1 MADSE
6 ELLFK
11 GLKVL
16 DVGTWI
22 AGPVAGTMLADFGAD
37 VIKVETP
44 GIGDPYRMMTSSPLS
59 PRADYNYPWVLD
71 ARNKRG
77 ITLNLKT
84 EAGRD
89 ILMRLVREC
98 DVYITNQPTPTRERF
113 GLTYE
118 QLAPINPRMI
128 YASLSAYGE
137 TGPDAGREG
146 FDAVTWWARS
156 GLMDLVRAQGAPPGG
171 STPGMG
177 DHPTAVTMYAMIV
190 TALMRRERTGKG
202 SHVHT
207 SLLHNGIWSNAC
219 HAQAA
224 FSGADLSPLK
234 AERGASPNRN
244 PFPTRD
250 GRLLWLYMVR
260 TQEELDA
267 LFVAAG
273 RPDLLADE
281 RFSEPTVRMAH
292 LAELVEVLGA
302 LFLERD
308 AADWM
313 AAFRSHNV
321 PVVLIAEV
329 GDLPDDPQVKAAG
342 IISRPSDPGVPAEWV
357 INNPMNIDGMPR
369 RGTGHAPA
377 VGEHTAEVLA
387 ELGFDAAAIASLR
400 DQGAI

>member
-1 MADSE
+1 MAESE
-6 ELLFK
+6 DLLFK

-22 AGPVAGTMLADFGAD
+22 AGPVSATMLADYGAD

-44 GIGDPYRMMTSSPLS
+44 GMGDPYRMMTSSPLS
-59 PRADYNYPWVLD
+59 PRLDYNYPWVLD

-77 ITLNLKT
+77 ISLNLKT
-84 EAGRD
+84 ESGRA
-89 ILMRLVREC
+89 ILMRLVADC

-118 QLAPINPRMI
+118 QLAPLNPRMI

-156 GLMDLVRAQGAPPGG
+156 GLMDLVRAQGAAPGG

-190 TALMRRERTGKG
+190 TALLRRERTGKG

-224 FSGADLSPLK
+224 FSGAELSPLK
-234 AERGASPNRN
+234 AERPPSPNRT
-244 PFPTRD
+244 PFLTRD
-250 GRLLWLYMVR
+250 GRYLWLYMVR

-273 RPDLLADE
+273 RHDLLGDE
-281 RFSEPTVRMAH
+281 RFADANARLANMADLMAV
-292 LAELVEVLGA
+292 LAEIL
-302 LFLERD
+302 LERD
-308 AADWM
+308 LADWM
-313 AAFRSHNV
+313 AAFREYNV
-321 PVVLIAEV
+321 PVVPIAEV

-342 IISRPSDPGVPAEWV
+342 IISPPADPSVPAQWV
-357 INNPMNIDGMPR
+357 INHPMHIDGMPTAGIR
-369 RGTGHAPA
+369 HAPE
-377 VGEHTAEVLA
+377 VGEHTADVLS
-387 ELGFDAAAIASLR
+387 ELGYDTAAIAAFR
-400 DQGAI
+400 AEGAI